1 MIISEIVDKDV
12 FICKNNYF
20 SLDEEG
26 KKKEN
31 STALEGEKTGPIHP
45 KVELLSERDQCLNCL
60 EF

>member
-31 STALEGEKTGPIHP
+31 LTGLEGEKTGPIHL
-45 KVELLSERDQCLNCL
+45 KSSSLVKGINA
-60 EF
+60 